1 LFPLPCSFPPT
12 PLIFFYFN
20 PSHTLYLSC
29 LHIRYGCSPT
39 LRFAP
44 KQSKSI
50 FKKKNPASSKFVAL
64 QLQIGIAYVKTVL
77 SKSEISLLLKAI
89 QQHNKMALF
98 SFHKI
103 SLLVKTTEQHK
114 ELALCSPFVQ
124 LKSVMTALLCQKTKT
139 RCVKEDSITCMS

>member
-1 LFPLPCSFPPT
+1 LFLLPCSFLPT
-12 PLIFFYFN
+12 PLISFYFN

-44 KQSKSI
+44 KQSKTI
-50 FKKKNPASSKFVAL
+50 FKNKNPASSKFVAL

-89 QQHNKMALF
+89 QQHD
-98 SFHKI
+98 
-103 SLLVKTTEQHK
+103 
-114 ELALCSPFVQ
+114 ELLCSLFIKY
-124 LKSVMTALLCQKTKT
+124 LYKIKLSNNTNSS
-139 RCVKEDSITCMS
+139 RCVLSQNISAS